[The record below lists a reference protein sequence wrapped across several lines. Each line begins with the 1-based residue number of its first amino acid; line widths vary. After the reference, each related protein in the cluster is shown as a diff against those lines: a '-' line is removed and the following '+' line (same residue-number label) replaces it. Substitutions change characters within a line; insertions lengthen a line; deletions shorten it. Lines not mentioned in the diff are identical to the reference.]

1 MGSTRTGRFPPV
13 VFIRNKKMPRTV
25 VFRLAGE
32 TETSVT
38 NRIPNQVSADIE
50 RGASNNNDNDNYI
63 ITRT

>member
-1 MGSTRTGRFPPV
+1 M

-38 NRIPNQVSADIE
+38 NRIPNQVSAEI
-50 RGASNNNDNDNYI
+50 DNY
-63 ITRT
+63 TVHYRV

>member
-1 MGSTRTGRFPPV
+1 M

-50 RGASNNNDNDNYI
+50 RGASDNKYI
-63 ITRT
+63 ITRKGALS